1 MKTQELR
8 SIVTRHGGTTK
19 FAAKLKVSTRI
30 VQYWLAGE
38 RRIRPVIEDR
48 IRELPINQRER
59 EVICPKGTPKLL

>member
-1 MKTQELR
+1 MDPAEIHA
-8 SIVTRHGGTTK
+8 IVNRHGGTTK

-48 IRELPINQRER
+48 IRELPNPSTNQRKR
-59 EVICPKGTPKLL
+59 